1 MAGIEQIKMSKST
14 SVIKSD
20 DGKDIFQ
27 AYIMENETGEGAVS
41 SCEMMD
47 GVYVMYG
54 DFNMESIGSEMEH
67 SAKLFCLDYCYE
79 GKLEWHLSDGLYFY
93 QQAHDLYMD
102 DRRHTNGS
110 CFFPL
115 RHYHSITVLFFL
127 PNAQASLERHFDGFP
142 VQISQ
147 LKKGFTDISYPYLI
161 RNNPDLNRIFSDI
174 KNAGEKNKQ
183 TYIKMKIIELLL
195 YLDSISDLKIEAKNE
210 YFYKSHVSKIKQ
222 IHELLTNDLEHHYT
236 IEKLSQRFEMP
247 ISSMTSCF
255 KGVYGNTV
263 YAYTRGYRMEYAAKM
278 LLQTDMS
285 VVNIALAVG
294 YANPSKFSAA
304 FKQEIGLTPNEY
316 KKRKAVPHIGV
327 YHAE

>member
-1 MAGIEQIKMSKST
+1 MAGIEQIKVGESI

-20 DGKDIFQ
+20 DGKDISL
-27 AYIMENETGEGAVS
+27 AYIMENETGEGVVTS
-41 SCEMMD
+41 YEIMD
-47 GVYVMYG
+47 GIYVMYG
-54 DFNMESIGSEMEH
+54 DFHMESEGSEREYR
-67 SAKLFCLDYCYE
+67 ANLFCLDYCYE
-79 GKLEWHLSDGLYFY
+79 GRMEWHLPDGYRAY

-127 PNAQASLERHFDGFP
+127 PDAQASLEKHFYGFP

-161 RNNPDLNRIFSDI
+161 RNNPDLDRIFSDI
-174 KNAGEKNKQ
+174 RNAGEKNKQ
-183 TYIKMKIIELLL
+183 AYIKMKIIELLL
-195 YLDSISDLKIEAKNE
+195 YLDSIRDLNLEAKNE

-236 IEKLSQRFEMP
+236 IEELSQRFEMP

-263 YAYTRGYRMEYAAKM
+263 YAYMRGYRMEYAAKI
-278 LLQTDMS
+278 LLRTEMS
-285 VVNIALAVG
+285 VANIALTVG

-304 FKQEIGLTPNEY
+304 FKQEIGLTPNKY
-316 KKRKAVPHIGV
+316 KKRKIDSLRSTP
-327 YHAE
+327 